1 MLASIT
7 SFRVVSSASPDPALS
22 LSVVT
27 SLGGSISSPG
37 VVTSDPEGSVII
49 VTSPGVGGGG
59 NLSGVT
65 FRHHDEES
73 RLAKGGRV
81 AVIHLKRQ

>member
-1 MLASIT
+1 MLASTT

-49 VTSPGVGGGG
+49 VTSPGGGGD
-59 NLSGVT
+59 LFGVT

-73 RLAKGGRV
+73 RMAKGGKV